1 MPTTTTWTRITLAA
15 ILAAT
20 TVSSARAQSLGVELG
35 VSAVEN
41 HDPATPTVGIS
52 LAWPMTDR
60 FEGSLGYVGW
70 FGRDGNR
77 DDASLVDADFFG
89 NHALVLGVLGR
100 AWGDERGEALLGAG
114 LGQVEQIR
122 RIDGRDRSRMDGT
135 LVLSGVVRRAVGERT
150 RVYVRGDLAAP
161 TGYDVL
167 PRWGFLRLGIDL
179 EL

>member
-1 MPTTTTWTRITLAA
+1 MRTTTSIGIALAA
-15 ILAAT
+15 FLAAT
-20 TVSSARAQSLGVELG
+20 TVPSARAQSLGIELG

-41 HDPATPTVGIS
+41 HDPAAPTVGIS

-60 FEGSLGYVGW
+60 LEGSLGYTGW

-100 AWGDERGEALLGAG
+100 AWGDDHGEALLGAG
-114 LGQVEQIR
+114 LGQVE
-122 RIDGRDRSRMDGT
+122 RIHRVDGRERSRMDGT
-135 LVLSGVVRRAVGERT
+135 LVLSGVVRRALGERT

-161 TGYDVL
+161 TGYDTR
-167 PRWGFLRLGIDL
+167 PRWGFLRLGVDL